1 MKKISVAIV
10 DDSASLCQL
19 VSRILA
25 GSKEVSL
32 NYCFSN
38 AEDAI
43 ATLEKNPVD
52 IVLMDITLP
61 RMSGISCVRI
71 LKRSCPD
78 MQFAMYTDSAD
89 DDLIF
94 EALKAG
100 ALGYLLKETDPAELI
115 NALKELY
122 NGGSP
127 MSTSIARKI
136 VNTFHGPPGVPPKP
150 ISSSSLLTERE
161 NELLRLL
168 YEGYRYKE
176 IADKLFISIETVRRH
191 CQNIYKKLQV
201 QSKLEAINKVYP
213 R

>member
-25 GSKEVSL
+25 GSNEITL

-43 ATLEKNPVD
+43 STLEKDPVD
-52 IVLMDITLP
+52 IVLMDIALP
-61 RMSGISCVRI
+61 KMSGISCVKV
-71 LKRSCPD
+71 LKKFCPD
-78 MQFAMYTDSAD
+78 MQFAMYTGSAD

-100 ALGYLLKETDPAELI
+100 ALGYLLKETDPVELI
-115 NALKELY
+115 GSLKELY

-136 VNTFHGPPGVPPKP
+136 VNTFHGPPNIPPKP
-150 ISSSSLLTERE
+150 ISAPLLTDRE
-161 NELLRLL
+161 NELLKLL

-176 IADKLFISIETVRRH
+176 IAEKLFISIETVRRH

-201 QSKLEAINKVYP
+201 QSKVEAINKVYP

>member
-1 MKKISVAIV
+1 
-10 DDSASLCQL
+10 
-19 VSRILA
+19 
-25 GSKEVSL
+25 
-32 NYCFSN
+32 
-38 AEDAI
+38 
-43 ATLEKNPVD
+43 
-52 IVLMDITLP
+52 MDISLP
-61 RMSGISCVRI
+61 KMSGINCVRV
-71 LKRSCPD
+71 LKKTNPD
-78 MQFAMYTDSAD
+78 MLFVMYTGSD
-89 DDLIF
+89 DGDQIF

-100 ALGYLLKETDPAELI
+100 ALGYLLKETDPAELL

-136 VNTFHGPPGVPPKP
+136 VNTFHGAPQAPPKP
-150 ISSSSLLTERE
+150 IRVPSLTDRE

-201 QSKLEAINKVYP
+201 QSKVEAINKVYP

>member
-1 MKKISVAIV
+1 MALIH
-10 DDSASLCQL
+10 
-19 VSRILA
+19 
-25 GSKEVSL
+25 
-32 NYCFSN
+32 CFFN

-43 ATLEKNPVD
+43 ETLKNSPVD
-52 IVLMDITLP
+52 IVLMDISLP
-61 RMSGISCVRI
+61 KMSGISCVKE
-71 LKRSCPD
+71 LKKYCPD
-78 MQFAMYTDSAD
+78 MLFVMYTDSNN

-100 ALGYLLKETDPAELI
+100 ALGYLLKETDPGELLS
-115 NALKELY
+115 ALKELY

-136 VNTFHGPPGVPPKP
+136 VNTFHGLPQTSQKP
-150 ISSSSLLTERE
+150 VRMSVLTERE
-161 NELLRLL
+161 SELLKLL

-176 IADKLFISIETVRRH
+176 IADRLFISIETVRRH

-201 QSKLEAINKVYP
+201 QNKVEAINKVYP

>member
-1 MKKISVAIV
+1 MKKITVAIV

-19 VSRILA
+19 VSRIIA
-25 GSKEVSL
+25 GSGEIVL
-32 NYCFSN
+32 NHCFSN

-43 ATLEKNPVD
+43 EVLKNDPVD
-52 IVLMDITLP
+52 IVLMDIALP
-61 RMSGISCVRI
+61 KMSGINCVRVLKQTNPDI
-71 LKRSCPD
+71 L
-78 MQFAMYTDSAD
+78 FVMYTGSD
-89 DDLIF
+89 DGDQIF

-100 ALGYLLKETDPAELI
+100 ALGYLLKETDPAELL

-136 VNTFHGPPGVPPKP
+136 VNTFHGEPKTPKP
-150 ISSSSLLTERE
+150 IRVPSLTERE

-201 QSKLEAINKVYP
+201 QSKVEAINKVYP